1 MVKTKKLQGII
12 LKDLDDAVIHNAE
25 ASWCIYDTGYNVVV
39 HNIFY
44 GALIPKD
51 YFFLN
56 PQKLKTSWYEE
67 ELEEKRVNTHN
78 VANTQELYEDKSGHK
93 TRTLR
98 RFCSEKE
105 IWVDDKHLDIFDLDL
120 CSFKADKKL
129 EILFVYN
136 PLGTMIGFVMAVK
149 GVEK

>member
-12 LKDLDDAVIHNAE
+12 LKDLDDAVIHNTE
-25 ASWCIYDTGYNVVV
+25 ASWYIYDTGYNVFV
-39 HNIFY
+39 HNRFY
-44 GALIPKD
+44 GALLPKD
-51 YFFLN
+51 SFFLN
-56 PQKLKTSWYEE
+56 PQRLNTNWDAE
-67 ELEEKRVNTHN
+67 ELEEKSVNTYA

-98 RFCSEKE
+98 RFCGVKE
-105 IWVDDKHLDIFDLDL
+105 LWVDDKHLGIFDLDV

-136 PLGTMIGFVMAVK
+136 PHGTMIGFVMAVK